1 MEINKT
7 GIILTGAA
15 SGIGL
20 AILNELLKFDCKI
33 IAADRNAE
41 QLEKITLSGID
52 KVIPF
57 VGDLANPDQVD
68 QLVGFASQTLPSVDL
83 FIANA
88 GFAYYEQL
96 SSADWAHFE
105 NIFRTNTLS
114 PIYSLLKM
122 KELVHVKPWKTVM
135 VSSAMAE
142 WEVPGYTVYGATKAA
157 IHRFAEGYRFD
168 DPEKHLM
175 VTYPIATRTRF
186 FETAGNRIP
195 VAFPVQSPE
204 SVARKIIRGIR
215 RDHRKVYPSVLFRS
229 ILVINRILPFIKPA
243 YQAIELRKFKNW
255 INSSPPSEDGGS

>member
-15 SGIGL
+15 SGIGS

-41 QLEKITLSGID
+41 ALEKITLSGID

-57 VGDLANPDQVD
+57 VGDLSNPDQINLLFD
-68 QLVGFASQTLPSVDL
+68 FAGQSLPSIDL

-96 SSADWAHFE
+96 KGADWSHLE
-105 NIFRTNTLS
+105 TIFKTNTLS
-114 PIYSLLKM
+114 PIYSLMKM
-122 KELVHVKPWKTVM
+122 AELTHATPWKTVM

-142 WEVPGYTVYGATKAA
+142 WEVPGYSVYGSTKAA

-168 DPEKHLM
+168 DPGKHLM
-175 VTYPIATRTRF
+175 VVYPIATRTKF
-186 FETAGNRIP
+186 FETAGKRIP
-195 VAFPVQSPE
+195 VAFPVQSAE
-204 SVARKIIRGIR
+204 SVARKVIRGIR
-215 RDHRKVYPSVLFRS
+215 DDKRKVYPSVLFRS
-229 ILVINRILPFIKPA
+229 ILVINRLLPFIKPG
-243 YQAIELRKFKNW
+243 YQAIELRKFKSW
-255 INSSPPSEDGGS
+255 LKG